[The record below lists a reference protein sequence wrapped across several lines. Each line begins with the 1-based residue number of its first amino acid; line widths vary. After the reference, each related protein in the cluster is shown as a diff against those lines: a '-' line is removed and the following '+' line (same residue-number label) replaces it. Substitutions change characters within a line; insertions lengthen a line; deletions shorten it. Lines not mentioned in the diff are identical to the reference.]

1 MKRLFVSFVLICSLV
16 IIFSAPNPSFGQ
28 SRTPVKPVDRVDF
41 AAPAVAGQFVV
52 KFKATTSKA
61 NRSSALKALGAVQI
75 DRIAALDAEV
85 IEVASLKSNDTLAG
99 REAVLAGLKQNPNVE
114 YAEPNFIYSVNF
126 TPNDPSQSSQWAWGV
141 IQAYTGWDITQGS
154 SSVVIAVVDTGI
166 QSTHPDLDAKMV
178 AGYDYIDN
186 DSTPT
191 DGNGHGTHVA
201 GTSAAE
207 TNNSTG
213 GAGTCPNCKLM
224 PVRVLG
230 NDGSGTLAGV
240 ANGITYAADNGA
252 KVINLSLGGGGS
264 TALQN
269 AVDYA
274 WGRGVFLACAAGNSN
289 TSSTT
294 SSYPAAYTNCF
305 AIAST
310 TSSDARSSFSNYGSW
325 VEVAAP
331 GSSIYSTWINSGY
344 NTINGTSMA
353 TPHVAGLAG
362 LLASQ
367 GLTNSQIRD
376 RICSTS
382 DRISGT
388 GSTWTCGR
396 INVYNAVNNGGSTP
410 TPTPPTS
417 TPNPTT
423 PTVVPPTAT
432 PPPGGGSIVNGG
444 FESGTTGWTQASSGG
459 YNVIDTTRPR
469 TGSYSVYMGGYNN
482 ASEGIYQTLTVPAGK
497 SLSFYW
503 YQTTA
508 EGSTTA
514 YDYLRVRVYNTSGTL
529 LGTLA
534 TRSNVNTKNAWV
546 AESLSLAAYAGQT
559 VRIRFETTTDSSL
572 ITSFFVDDVSLQ

>member
-28 SRTPVKPVDRVDF
+28 TRNPGKPVDRVDV

-52 KFKATTSKA
+52 KFKATTEKA
-61 NRSSALKALGAVQI
+61 NRSAALKSIGAVQI

-85 IEVASLKSNDTLAG
+85 IEVATLKSNDTRAG
-99 REAVLAGLKQNPNVE
+99 REAVLASLKQNPNVE
-114 YAEPNFIYSVNF
+114 YAEPNFIYSMNF
-126 TPNDPSQSSQWAWGV
+126 TPNDPSLSSQWAWGV

-166 QSTHPDLDAKMV
+166 QSNHPDLDAKMV

-186 DSTPT
+186 DATPA

-224 PVRVLG
+224 PVRVL
-230 NDGSGTLAGV
+230 NNSGSGTLAGV

-289 TSSTT
+289 TSSVTN
-294 SSYPAAYTNCF
+294 SYPAAYTNCF
-305 AIAST
+305 AVAST

-367 GLTNSQIRD
+367 GLSNSQIRD

-382 DRISGT
+382 DAISGT
-388 GSTWTCGR
+388 GSSWTCGR
-396 INVYNAVNNGGSTP
+396 INVYRAVNNGGTTP
-410 TPTPPTS
+410 TP

-459 YNVIDTTRPR
+459 YSLIDTTRPR

-482 ASEGIYQTLTVPAGK
+482 ANEGLYQTVTVPAG
-497 SLSFYW
+497 SALNFYW
-503 YQTTA
+503 YQTSN
-508 EGSTTA
+508 EGTTTA

-534 TRSNVNTKNAWV
+534 TRSNVNTENAWV

-572 ITSFFVDDVSLQ
+572 TTSFFVDDVSLQ